1 MIPSRLEEPLLQ
13 RSVGYQPGVKPRSG
27 LIPNHCFLKE
37 RRIGVD
43 RARVRQSGI
52 DGVSSERK
60 DLVGMVLR
68 AVPFA
73 GMRCPLGLAKTEV
86 VVWETEVVVWRTEAV
101 VWRIEAVVW
110 ETDVVVWET
119 DAVVWRTDAV
129 VWGADVVVWGT
140 DAVVW
145 RTEVVVWGGEGVIT
159 MTEEAVT
166 GIHLSRYTIYFPS
179 GVNEGS
185 VPGTFL

>member
-86 VVWETEVVVWRTEAV
+86 VVWETEVVVWRTDAV
-101 VWRIEAVVW
+101 VWRTEVVIWETDAVVW
-110 ETDVVVWET
+110 RAEAVVWET
-119 DAVVWRTDAV
+119 DAVVWRTEAL
-129 VWGADVVVWGT
+129 VWGT
-140 DAVVW
+140 
-145 RTEVVVWGGEGVIT
+145 EGVIT

-185 VPGTFL
+185 VPSTFLSYS

>member
-1 MIPSRLEEPLLQ
+1 MLQ

-86 VVWETEVVVWRTEAV
+86 VVWETEVVVWRT
-101 VWRIEAVVW
+101 
-110 ETDVVVWET
+110 
-119 DAVVWRTDAV
+119 
-129 VWGADVVVWGT
+129 

-145 RTEVVVWGGEGVIT
+145 RTEALVWGTEGVIT

-185 VPGTFL
+185 VPSTFLSYS